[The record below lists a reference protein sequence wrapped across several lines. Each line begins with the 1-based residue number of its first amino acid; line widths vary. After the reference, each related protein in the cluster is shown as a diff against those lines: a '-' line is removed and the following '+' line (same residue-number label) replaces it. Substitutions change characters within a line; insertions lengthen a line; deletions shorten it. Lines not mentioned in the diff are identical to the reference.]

1 MKFDAIEKILFK
13 VIDLVNIEK
22 SLDKDKAIFF
32 LRRLKEML
40 FMEKKNINNWENL
53 ENAALFS
60 GLDSAVLQKQMK
72 KEGFEDFQDDL
83 ELAKELGIRIFPT
96 LIFERNGFETE
107 ILKGLKSYEIIEETI
122 LKYVPNAKKNLNLP
136 KPEELFKLYNNMTEK
151 EFAFLLNLTQDS
163 ADLELRNLQSRGLIS
178 KVNVKEISYWQS
190 QQKLK

>member
-1 MKFDAIEKILFK
+1 
-13 VIDLVNIEK
+13 
-22 SLDKDKAIFF
+22 
-32 LRRLKEML
+32 ML

-122 LKYVPNAKKNLNLP
+122 LKYLPNAKKNLNLP

-178 KVNVKEISYWQS
+178 KVNVKEVSYWQS

>member
-83 ELAKELGIRIFPT
+83 ELAKELDIRIFPT

-178 KVNVKEISYWQS
+178 KVNVKEVSYWQS

>member
-1 MKFDAIEKILFK
+1 
-13 VIDLVNIEK
+13 
-22 SLDKDKAIFF
+22 
-32 LRRLKEML
+32 ML
-40 FMEKKNINNWENL
+40 FMEKKNINNWGNL

-178 KVNVKEISYWQS
+178 KVNVKEVSYWQS
-190 QQKLK
+190 QLKLK

>member
-1 MKFDAIEKILFK
+1 LKFDAIEKILFK
-13 VIDLVNIEK
+13 VKDLVNIEK

-60 GLDSAVLQKQMK
+60 GLDSALLQKQMK
-72 KEGFEDFQDDL
+72 KEGIEDFQDDL
-83 ELAKELGIRIFPT
+83 ELAKELGIRVFPT
-96 LIFERNGFETE
+96 LIFERTGFETE

-136 KPEELFKLYNNMTEK
+136 NPEELFKLYNNMTEK
-151 EFAFLLNLTQDS
+151 EFAFLLDLTQDS
-163 ADLELRNLQSRGLIS
+163 ADLELNNLQSRGLIS
-178 KVNVKEISYWQS
+178 KVNVKEVSYWQS

>member
-1 MKFDAIEKILFK
+1 LKFDAIEKILFK
-13 VIDLVNIEK
+13 VKDLVNIEK

-60 GLDSAVLQKQMK
+60 GLDSALLQKQMK
-72 KEGFEDFQDDL
+72 KEGIEDFQDDL
-83 ELAKELGIRIFPT
+83 ELAKELGIRVFPT
-96 LIFERNGFETE
+96 LIFERTGFETE

-136 KPEELFKLYNNMTEK
+136 NPEELFKLYNNMTEK
-151 EFAFLLNLTQDS
+151 EFAFLLDLTQDS
-163 ADLELRNLQSRGLIS
+163 ADLELNNLQSRGLIS
-178 KVNVKEISYWQS
+178 KVNVKEVSYWQS
-190 QQKLK
+190 VQKLK

>member
-1 MKFDAIEKILFK
+1 LKFDAIEKILFK
-13 VIDLVNIEK
+13 VKDLVNIEK
-22 SLDKDKAIFF
+22 SLDEDKAFFF

-163 ADLELRNLQSRGLIS
+163 ADFELRNLQSRGLIS
-178 KVNVKEISYWQS
+178 KVNVKEVSYWQS